1 MRVSS
6 LSHPRVIELVSKYFV
21 PAWVSRDFYQ
31 IEGDHKDEKKE
42 LARLDGDRAR
52 RHLKGGTVCVFIVAD
67 NGDVLATMP
76 VQQSMKPEN
85 LIPLLEKFVAEL
97 KLKPRR
103 EEAIRESAAKP
114 VTPKPKTEGGRLIHI
129 FTHLDSGG
137 ARSVTND
144 RVELTAK
151 QWKTF
156 LPPADATPGTSWNI
170 PEEIAHKLLLYCY
183 PPVSHWRVMDSKVI
197 KGTFKATLVSLSG
210 EEAHIKLEGE
220 LVLKFPVGKPIEGQ
234 VTAHFEG
241 AARADCKKQTL
252 ASLALVSENADYV
265 WNWQGKP
272 QPRKMRIAME
282 MEP

>member
-1 MRVSS
+1 
-6 LSHPRVIELVSKYFV
+6 
-21 PAWVSRDFYQ
+21 
-31 IEGDHKDEKKE
+31 
-42 LARLDGDRAR
+42 
-52 RHLKGGTVCVFIVAD
+52 
-67 NGDVLATMP
+67 
-76 VQQSMKPEN
+76 
-85 LIPLLEKFVAEL
+85 
-97 KLKPRR
+97 
-103 EEAIRESAAKP
+103 
-114 VTPKPKTEGGRLIHI
+114 
-129 FTHLDSGG
+129 
-137 ARSVTND
+137 
-144 RVELTAK
+144 
-151 QWKTF
+151 
-156 LPPADATPGTSWNI
+156 
-170 PEEIAHKLLLYCY
+170 
-183 PPVSHWRVMDSKVI
+183 MDSKVI